1 MEDNLSPEM
10 KKNDYLHDNTIYF
23 DTEVDRE
30 SQVKVCRM
38 MRKIA
43 EKELSKPVEKRKS
56 IKLRISSFGG
66 SILAFFAIANEM
78 ERIKEKGII
87 IETYCDGYC
96 CSSASKILLLGSK
109 GHRISGRYGEILI
122 HQTQLGGLQGTQTE
136 LENEMKNIK
145 RNWET
150 IKTIFKENTKLTDED
165 IENLTKY
172 NLDVVYSPQE
182 ALEKGIIDIIE

>member
-1 MEDNLSPEM
+1 M
-10 KKNDYLHDNTIYF
+10 
-23 DTEVDRE
+23 
-30 SQVKVCRM
+30 
-38 MRKIA
+38 
-43 EKELSKPVEKRKS
+43 
-56 IKLRISSFGG
+56 
-66 SILAFFAIANEM
+66 
-78 ERIKEKGII
+78 
-87 IETYCDGYC
+87 
-96 CSSASKILLLGSK
+96 GSK

-182 ALEKGIIDIIE
+182 ALEKGLIDSIL

>member
-1 MEDNLSPEM
+1 M
-10 KKNDYLHDNTIYF
+10 K
-23 DTEVDRE
+23 
-30 SQVKVCRM
+30 
-38 MRKIA
+38 
-43 EKELSKPVEKRKS
+43 
-56 IKLRISSFGG
+56 
-66 SILAFFAIANEM
+66 
-78 ERIKEKGII
+78 
-87 IETYCDGYC
+87 
-96 CSSASKILLLGSK
+96 
-109 GHRISGRYGEILI
+109 EILI